1 MRFDEFV
8 LREYGGSNGTIR
20 DLAQYWRG
28 EVPSFPFFAA
38 GALVVATIKGVS
50 IHRVHSVCPLFCSE
64 AHKATRP
71 GVNCAGVCSPQ
82 AKTV

>member
-8 LREYGGSNGTIR
+8 LREYGGSNGTMK

-28 EVPSFPFFAA
+28 EVPSFPFLAA

-50 IHRVHSVCPLFCSE
+50 IHRPVLCQIWPFLGQKSNFLGAGSKTFGTLIS
-64 AHKATRP
+64 
-71 GVNCAGVCSPQ
+71 GVQ
-82 AKTV
+82 